1 MSSTPHDPFYSSPF
15 GPFYRRHTPYMVQPE
30 YRIYEMNKRLQ
41 SRTEDSDNL
50 WWDAFATEFF
60 EDDATLTLSF
70 CLEDGPKRYTIG
82 RTLIPR
88 YFSTVFEGGVTDLYY
103 ILKHSKESYHNS
115 SITVDCDQCTMVTQH
130 GKPMFT
136 KVCTEGR
143 LILEFTFD
151 DLMRIKTWHFTI
163 RQYRELVPRSILAMH
178 AQDPQVL
185 EQLSKNITRMGLTNF
200 TLNYLRVIC
209 WHIFS
214 DNLSHATSPS
224 PRQCLGMVLKQ
235 PGARFTIP
243 AICFPS
249 YHFIAAE
256 PTRQPTTKRRKRKNS
271 TSSTSNSSAGNNA
284 NSTNSKKK
292 SAAANLS
299 LSSQDVM
306 VVGEPTLMGG
316 EFGDE
321 DERLITRLEN
331 TQYDAANGMD
341 DEEDFNNSPALG
353 NNSPWNS
360 KPPAN
365 QETKSEN
372 PTPQASQ

>member
-1 MSSTPHDPFYSSPF
+1 MQEQETLSSTLLADVPGIRVALSRKELDLNT
-15 GPFYRRHTPYMVQPE
+15 RK
-30 YRIYEMNKRLQ
+30 EMGRGKGKKQ
-41 SRTEDSDNL
+41 
-50 WWDAFATEFF
+50 A
-60 EDDATLTLSF
+60 
-70 CLEDGPKRYTIG
+70 IG

-200 TLNYLRVIC
+200 TLNYLRNPKYQNLTLISEIVQRLLVWLCVILEPMQELMSR
-209 WHIFS
+209 HKTY
-214 DNLSHATSPS
+214 NLS
-224 PRQCLGMVLKQ
+224 PRDCLKTCLFQKWQRMVAP
-235 PGARFTIP
+235 PGFHI
-243 AICFPS
+243 
-249 YHFIAAE
+249 
-256 PTRQPTTKRRKRKNS
+256 
-271 TSSTSNSSAGNNA
+271 
-284 NSTNSKKK
+284 TNIGCC
-292 SAAANLS
+292 
-299 LSSQDVM
+299 SQDVM

>member
-200 TLNYLRVIC
+200 TLNYLRLCVILEPMQELMSR
-209 WHIFS
+209 HKTY
-214 DNLSHATSPS
+214 NLS
-224 PRQCLGMVLKQ
+224 PRDCLKTCLFQKWQRMVA
-235 PGARFTIP
+235 PP
-243 AICFPS
+243 
-249 YHFIAAE
+249 E

-284 NSTNSKKK
+284 NSTSSKKK
-292 SAAANLS
+292 TPAANLS
-299 LSSQDVM
+299 LSSQVPELGALQSCSLNPGRD
-306 VVGEPTLMGG
+306 GALCH
-316 EFGDE
+316 
-321 DERLITRLEN
+321 
-331 TQYDAANGMD
+331 
-341 DEEDFNNSPALG
+341 SPAV
-353 NNSPWNS
+353 
-360 KPPAN
+360 
-365 QETKSEN
+365 
-372 PTPQASQ
+372 TPSVQFKEKH